1 MARRNTLKLDTS
13 KFYDLLTKVEGAGKS
28 VRKIVDD
35 SLGKAAEIIA
45 SDTEAAL
52 APANLPAGGKYSTGR
67 TAESIIRDSTVRW
80 DGFVAWVP
88 VGFDFSLPGAGGY
101 LITGTPR
108 MKPDYALNRMYKQ
121 KKYMTKIETDISKA
135 ISDYLE
141 EEIGGGG

>member
-121 KKYMTKIETDISKA
+121 KKYMTMIQNEISQA
-135 ISDYLE
+135 IMDYLE
-141 EEIGGGG
+141 DSMEGKG